1 MIILFSLKSHFNG
14 LGIHIFFDLIEV
26 RLHHTSCALLVCSL
40 YCPRTVAIRLF
51 DAEIYLLQV
60 GINLVESNV
69 CLSQLLDDIQVIRA
83 HLNII
88 VKKELVEVGTPAAH
102 KGSLT

>member
-26 RLHHTSCALLVCSL
+26 RLEHPSRSLLVCSL
-40 YCPRTVAIRLF
+40 YCPRNVPIRLF

-60 GINLVESNV
+60 GINLFESNV
-69 CLSQLLDDIQVIRA
+69 CLSQLLNDVQVIRA

-88 VKKELVEVGTPAAH
+88 VKKELVEVGAPAAH
-102 KGSLT
+102 NGSMT